1 MSGPATLAEPFDE
14 PRGRELPPNARE
26 ALPPE
31 ARAFLEAM
39 ERRYACKLYDGRPL
53 PAHLENYILECGRLS
68 PSSFGLEHWRFV
80 AVRDPALK
88 ERLFSACFAQESVRT
103 ASLVVVALARR
114 ADAYGPDTDFVRGRA
129 ERFPGG
135 WPVFREDFKGY
146 YAHLA
151 GQGLLEHWA
160 KAQTYIACANM
171 MTGAAAAGVDSC
183 AIEGYKEPEV
193 LEALGEDPGRWLVG
207 IVTVF
212 GRRAEPPREK
222 IREAF
227 GAVVEY
233 R

>member
-1 MSGPATLAEPFDE
+1 MGAFDE
-14 PRGRELPPNARE
+14 PRGGALPRGPLARE
-26 ALPPE
+26 DRKALPPE

-39 ERRYACKLYDGRPL
+39 ERRYACKLYDGKPL
-53 PAHLENYILECGRLS
+53 PRALEDYILECGRLS

-80 AVRDPALK
+80 AVREAAAK
-88 ERLFSACFAQESVRT
+88 ERLFAACFAQESVRT

-114 ADAYGPDTDFVRGRA
+114 AAAYGPDTDFVRARA

-135 WPVFREDFKGY
+135 WPVFREDYKGY
-146 YAHLA
+146 YAFLA
-151 GQGLLEHWA
+151 ENGLLEHWA

-171 MTGAAAAGVDSC
+171 MTGAAAAGLDSC

-193 LEALGEDPGRWLVG
+193 LSAIGADPGEWLVG

-212 GRRAEPPREK
+212 GRRAEEPREK
-222 IREAF
+222 IREPF
-227 GAVVEY
+227 EAVVDY